1 MTDSVADPDRRSAL
15 LTATSVVGG
24 VGVAAAV
31 YPFLSSMQPSEAAR
45 AAGAPVEVDISTL
58 GPGKLTTAEWRGKPI
73 WILHRTDEMVAELSK
88 HNNLLADP
96 NSTAPQQPPYAANPA
111 RAIRP
116 PYLVLIGICTHLG
129 CVPVFRPERGAS
141 DLGSD
146 WPGGF
151 YCPCHGSKFDLAG
164 RVFKN
169 VPAPRNL
176 EVPAYTYLSDTK
188 LLIGEDKKKTG

>member
-58 GPGKLTTAEWRGKPI
+58 APGKLTTAEWRGKPI

-96 NSTAPQQPPYAANPA
+96 NSTVPQQPPYAANPA

-169 VPAPRNL
+169 VPAPINL
-176 EVPAYTYLSDTK
+176 EVPAYTFLSDSK
-188 LLIGEDKKKTG
+188 LLIGEDKKKSG